1 MRLLFVV
8 QRYGHDVPGGAEL
21 CCREFATR
29 LAARGHDVHA
39 VTSCAR
45 SYVDW
50 ANVYPPG
57 IEVVDGVTV
66 HRLPVDEP
74 RSDRFFAPLNA
85 RVPYGRKPLPLY
97 LQREWMRRQGPYQPA
112 LVPWLG
118 EHAAEFDAAAFFTYL
133 YYTTWAGLPATAG
146 LTPTVLHPTAH
157 DEPPL
162 YLSLF
167 DATFSHPSAFA
178 FLTEEEAALVHA
190 RFRSHR
196 PGRVIGMGLDPPG
209 AVDIAGFR
217 DEQGLGD
224 RPYVVFVGRI
234 DPHKGSEELF
244 QFFVAYK
251 QRNPGPLALV
261 VVGEPVLP
269 LPPHPDVVLTGFVDE
284 ATKGSAIAGSLA
296 LVQPSYYESFS
307 IVLVEAWSHARPA
320 LVNGRCAVLD
330 GQARRSGGAV
340 PYRGFAEFEVGLQML
355 LEDPELRSALG
366 RAGRG
371 YVDARYRWP
380 VVLDEYE
387 ALLDRVTRARP
398 RRGLA
403 AGARTG

>member
-1 MRLLFVV
+1 V

-29 LAARGHDVHA
+29 LARRGHEVHA
-39 VTSCAR
+39 LTSCAR

-57 IEVVDGVTV
+57 IEVIDGVTV

-112 LVPWLG
+112 LVPWLW
-118 EHAAEFDAAAFFTYL
+118 EFAVDFDAAAFFTYL
-133 YYTTWAGLPATAG
+133 YYTTWAGLPAAG

-167 DATFSHPSAFA
+167 DATFSHASAFA
-178 FLTEEEAALVHA
+178 FLTEEEAALVHE
-190 RFRSHR
+190 RFHTRR
-196 PGRVIGMGLDPPG
+196 PGRVVGMGLDPPG
-209 AVDIAGFR
+209 AVDVERFR
-217 DEQGLGD
+217 AMHGLGD

-234 DPHKGSEELF
+234 DPHKGSEEMF

-251 QRNPGPLALV
+251 RRNPGPLALV

-284 ATKGSAIAGSLA
+284 ATKGSAISGSIA

-307 IVLVEAWSHARPA
+307 IVLVEAWAHDRPA
-320 LVNGRCAVLD
+320 LVNGRCAVLE
-330 GQARRSGGAV
+330 GQARRSGGAI
-340 PYRGFAEFEVGLQML
+340 PYRGFAEFEAGLQML
-355 LEDPELRSALG
+355 VDRPDLRRRLGDAG
-366 RAGRG
+366 RA
-371 YVDARYRWP
+371 YVDAQYRWP

-387 ALLDRVTRARP
+387 FLLDRVTRARS
-398 RRGLA
+398 RRNPA
-403 AGARTG
+403 AGARAG

>member
-29 LAARGHDVHA
+29 LAARGHEVHA
-39 VTSCAR
+39 LTSCAR

-50 ANVYPPG
+50 ANVYPAG
-57 IEVVDGVTV
+57 VETIDGVTV

-85 RVPYGRKPLPLY
+85 RVPYGRKPMPLY

-112 LVPWLG
+112 LVPWLWQ
-118 EHAAEFDAAAFFTYL
+118 AAGDFDAVAFFTYL
-133 YYTTWAGLPATAG
+133 YYTTWAGLQAVAA
-146 LTPTVLHPTAH
+146 LAPTVLHPTAH

-178 FLTEEEAALVHA
+178 FLTEEEAALVQR
-190 RFRSHR
+190 RFRTRR
-196 PGRVIGMGLDPPG
+196 PSRVVGMGIEPPG
-209 AVDIAGFR
+209 PVDISGFR
-217 DEQGLGD
+217 AAHGLDD

-244 QFFVAYK
+244 HFFVAFK
-251 QRNPGPLALV
+251 ARNPGPLALV
-261 VVGEPVLP
+261 VVGEPVAP
-269 LPPHPDVVLTGFVDE
+269 LPPHPDVVVTGYVDE
-284 ATKGSAIAGSLA
+284 ATKASAIAGSLA

-307 IVLVEAWSHARPA
+307 IVLVEAWAHRRPA
-320 LVNGRCAVLD
+320 LVNGQCAVLA
-330 GQARRSGGAV
+330 GQAGRSGGAV
-340 PYRGFAEFEVGLQML
+340 PYAGFADFEAGLEL
-355 LEDPELRSALG
+355 LLGSPDVRHALG
-366 RAGRG
+366 AAGRR
-371 YVDARYRWP
+371 YVDSRYRWP
-380 VVLDEYE
+380 VVLDGYE
-387 ALLDRVTRARP
+387 ALLERVMRRRP
-398 RRGLA
+398 RRGSLP
-403 AGARTG
+403 GARTG